1 MIMSIQRTRRA
12 SVVYSYRQDLRVW
25 GYPGMMIIF
34 YFTFYI
40 ESCRAFLALLTAGK
54 LGGQPRRS

>member
-1 MIMSIQRTRRA
+1 
-12 SVVYSYRQDLRVW
+12 
-25 GYPGMMIIF
+25 MMIIF
-34 YFTFYI
+34 YFTLYI